1 MNNNIATITITTSTE
16 KKFSVYATTPEE
28 IKKYLRWIDAY
39 KHGKITNTVVVCENE
54 KDVFACKL
62 EAKHLKLKVEY

>member
-1 MNNNIATITITTSTE
+1 MNIATIITGTE

-28 IKKYLRWIDAY
+28 IQNYLRWINEY
-39 KHGKITNTVVVCENE
+39 RHGKVEKNTAVVVCNNS

-62 EAKHLKLKVEY
+62 EAKHLKLNIEY